1 MSTTQQILTS
11 KTKALADLIAG
22 IDPTYRGGLD
32 TVQALRM
39 IAETAQS
46 ALTNAVEQARTEQ
59 ATWADLGDALGTSR
73 QAAQQRYGRP

>member
-11 KTKALADLIAG
+11 KTEALANLISG

-59 ATWADLGDALGTSR
+59 ATWAQLGDALGTSR